1 MNFIAMD
8 VETTGT
14 LSYVDHIVE
23 LAAVRWTG
31 KEEQDSFSALV
42 NPGVPMPEEASRVNG
57 ITDEMLKDKPPIGSV
72 LKDFSRF
79 CSQYPL
85 VAHNAVFDF
94 QFLSQAFEK
103 NHCSPPSG
111 PVFDT
116 YTISKKV
123 FPGLSNYKLSTLIE
137 YLKIPIS
144 QFHRAQQDAYACG
157 KVFKAILQKTN
168 MEHSICSQTLTDLM
182 GRKALKFPPLKAY
195 QLSLFDI

>member
-23 LAAVRWTG
+23 LAAVRFTAKTEG
-31 KEEQDSFSALV
+31 DSFSALV

-72 LKDFSRF
+72 LKEFAGF

-103 NHCSPPSG
+103 NHCSPPIG

-116 YTISKKV
+116 YALSKKV
-123 FPGLSNYKLSTLIE
+123 FPGLSNYKLSTLTD
-137 YLKIPIS
+137 YLKIPVAH
-144 QFHRAQQDAYACG
+144 FHRAQQDAYACG
-157 KVFKAILQKTN
+157 KVFKAILKKIN
-168 MEHSICSQTLTDLM
+168 MEQNICSQTLTDLM

-195 QLSLFDI
+195 QLSLFD